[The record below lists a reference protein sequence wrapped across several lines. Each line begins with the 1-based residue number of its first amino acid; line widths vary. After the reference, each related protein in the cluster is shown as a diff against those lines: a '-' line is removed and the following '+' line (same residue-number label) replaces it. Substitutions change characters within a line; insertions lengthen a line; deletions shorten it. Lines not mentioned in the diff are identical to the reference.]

1 MRTADRLTEAAAELV
16 RRYPG
21 LDPARAYR
29 LALAADRDLARLHH
43 AGEAGEA
50 LVAPAAAPATTIV
63 APRMAPG
70 FDPMHPRLR
79 HYSELTAAE
88 RARALPR
95 LRQLRPG
102 EQRPT
107 GSVGVEKMAAP
118 SGGGGSFVVEAA

>member
-50 LVAPAAAPATTIV
+50 LVAPAATTIV

-102 EQRPT
+102 EQRPA
-107 GSVGVEKMAAP
+107 GAIGVEKFGGADI
-118 SGGGGSFVVEAA
+118 GGGSFVVELR